1 MSTNNIVAFYCNQVK
16 KNFTAS
22 IFLLSFIKNSKK
34 QFQSGQKT
42 CAFLTKRKKIQ
53 KTLAIYKRICYNI
66 QARNKAHWS
75 SGQDASLSRWKLGFD
90 SRMGHQ
96 RTKHLEWGAFFVLWW
111 PIRHRPRPK
120 RRAFWIRV
128 RILRARRWELVH
140 KSREQKYSPQA
151 KFPEWRHEAPRM
163 RCFFRSLVT
172 HPSSTP
178 HKTQSVFGWGFAYPA
193 RRSGSLL
200 TRRRV
205 RVYSR
210 RVRNSRNEGTK
221 HLEWG
226 AFFVLCCPIHYFS
239 WFCFLFVLY

>member
-53 KTLAIYKRICYNI
+53 KTLAIHKRICYNI

-96 RTKHLEWGAFFVLWW
+96 RTKHLE
-111 PIRHRPRPK
+111 
-120 RRAFWIRV
+120 
-128 RILRARRWELVH
+128 
-140 KSREQKYSPQA
+140 
-151 KFPEWRHEAPRM
+151 
-163 RCFFRSLVT
+163 
-172 HPSSTP
+172 
-178 HKTQSVFGWGFAYPA
+178 
-193 RRSGSLL
+193 
-200 TRRRV
+200 
-205 RVYSR
+205 
-210 RVRNSRNEGTK
+210 
-221 HLEWG
+221 
-226 AFFVLCCPIHYFS
+226 
-239 WFCFLFVLY
+239 